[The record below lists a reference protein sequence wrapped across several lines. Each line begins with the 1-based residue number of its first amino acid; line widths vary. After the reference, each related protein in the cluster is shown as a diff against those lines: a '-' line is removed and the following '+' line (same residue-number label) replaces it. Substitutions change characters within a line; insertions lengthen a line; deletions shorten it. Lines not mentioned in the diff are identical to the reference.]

1 VIPITVLSLSG
12 NSVSLK
18 DNDCRREI
26 IMKKFLLLTGM
37 AFAFAGVHQAVACEF
52 GAHAA
57 NYTPITVAD
66 CGTGNCA
73 TDDAVTT
80 QEPVAD
86 RTPSGGPSGMLV

>member
-1 VIPITVLSLSG
+1 
-12 NSVSLK
+12 
-18 DNDCRREI
+18 
-26 IMKKFLLLTGM
+26 MKKFLLLTGM

-66 CGTGNCA
+66 CGAGNCA

-80 QEPVAD
+80 QEPVAK
-86 RTPSGGPSGMLV
+86 RR